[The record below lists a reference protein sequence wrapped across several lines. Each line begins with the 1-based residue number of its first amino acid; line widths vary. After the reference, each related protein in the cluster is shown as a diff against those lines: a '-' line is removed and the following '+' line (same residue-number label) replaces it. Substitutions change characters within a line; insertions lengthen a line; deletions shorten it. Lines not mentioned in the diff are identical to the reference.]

1 MPIRTTF
8 GPMDAL
14 ERRGQR
20 RSHTAA
26 AWSLLA
32 TTTCIA
38 ALSCAADSKDGD
50 LPAELPRDAPLEPG
64 VPVEYTP
71 KSDGVAQIQQR
82 LTVVQEWDAAA
93 LLSEYPVSF
102 QSDLGFDP

>member
-1 MPIRTTF
+1 
-8 GPMDAL
+8 
-14 ERRGQR
+14 
-20 RSHTAA
+20 
-26 AWSLLA
+26 
-32 TTTCIA
+32 
-38 ALSCAADSKDGD
+38 
-50 LPAELPRDAPLEPG
+50 

-102 QSDLGFDP
+102 QSDLGFDPLEAINYDLIQASKLALTPAEEALFAENGFVITAPVRFATFTYGYHNVYGEDLPV